1 MAEKR
6 GAWLWDLL
14 RRKKRSELD
23 RIEAG
28 LVKRPG
34 EKRQY
39 AGDPSQA
46 RPLWIK
52 TRNK

>member
-6 GAWLWDLL
+6 GAWLWNLL
-14 RRKKRSELD
+14 RGKKRSELD
-23 RIEAG
+23 RLEAA

-39 AGDPSQA
+39 AGDPNQA
-46 RPLWIK
+46 RQLWVK